1 MVDNMRMRIL
11 SDLRVKVHAAASD
24 RANTGA
30 LSIGGRL
37 RVYLR
42 SGGEGQ
48 ALVEAAVVLP
58 LMLMLLLGMFSVGVA
73 MIQYEMLGEATFA
86 GSQQFQNG
94 RGILTDP
101 CASAA
106 TAVTAALPNWVAG
119 SIIYSASIT
128 DDTGTAQPIAP
139 STGSF
144 SCTGGAN
151 YLTQY
156 QPATLTVSYPYTWI
170 PIFGVKLGAGSL
182 TRSQTVLVE

>member
-1 MVDNMRMRIL
+1 MRMRIL

-58 LMLMLLLGMFSVGVA
+58 LMLMLLVGMFSVGIA

-94 RGILTDP
+94 RQILTDP

-106 TAVTAALPNWVAG
+106 TAVTAALPNWVAAN
-119 SIIYSASIT
+119 ITYSATIT
-128 DDTGTAQPIAP
+128 DDTGTAQTIAP

-144 SCTGGAN
+144 SCIGGSGAN

-156 QPATLTVSYPYTWI
+156 QPATFTVSYPYTWI
-170 PIFGVKLGAGSL
+170 PIFGVKLGTGSL
-182 TRSQTVLVE
+182 TRSQTILVE

>member
-1 MVDNMRMRIL
+1 MTMKIM
-11 SDLRVKVHAAASD
+11 SDLRVRILAAASG
-24 RANTGA
+24 RASAEA
-30 LSIGGRL
+30 LSIGDRL
-37 RVYLR
+37 HSGLR
-42 SGGEGQ
+42 FGDKGQ
-48 ALVEAAVVLP
+48 ALVEIALVMP
-58 LMLMLLLGMFSVGVA
+58 LLLMLLVGMFSVGVA

-106 TAVTAALPNWVAG
+106 AAVTAALPNWVAAN
-119 SIIYSASIT
+119 ITYSASIT
-128 DDTGTAQPIAP
+128 DDTGTAQTIAA

-144 SCTGGAN
+144 SCSGGSD

-156 QPATLTVSYPYTWI
+156 EPATLTVSYPYTWI
-170 PIFGVKLGAGSL
+170 PIYGVKLGTGSL

>member
-1 MVDNMRMRIL
+1 MMKIL
-11 SDLRVKVHAAASD
+11 SHLRIRVLAAASG
-24 RANTGA
+24 RVSAEA
-30 LSIGGRL
+30 RFIGNR
-37 RVYLR
+37 LR
-42 SGGEGQ
+42 SGLGIGDQGQ
-48 ALVEAAVVLP
+48 ALVEAAIVLP
-58 LMLMLLLGMFSVGVA
+58 LMLMLLVGMFSVGVA

-106 TAVTAALPNWVAG
+106 TAVTAALPNWVAAN
-119 SIIYSASIT
+119 ITYSATIT
-128 DDTGTAQPIAP
+128 DNTGTAQTIPA

-144 SCTGGAN
+144 SCISGSN

-156 QPATLTVSYPYTWI
+156 EPATFTVSYPYTWI
-170 PIFGVKLGAGSL
+170 PIYGMKLGTGAL